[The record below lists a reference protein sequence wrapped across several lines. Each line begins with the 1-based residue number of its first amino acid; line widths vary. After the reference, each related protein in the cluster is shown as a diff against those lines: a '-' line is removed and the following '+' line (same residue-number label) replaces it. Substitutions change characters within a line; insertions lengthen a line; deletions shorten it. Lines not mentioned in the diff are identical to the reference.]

1 MENSF
6 FILSLYI
13 LAYLS
18 VTSSLYTVDIF
29 SGLSST
35 FTCFWQQHPLPSFR
49 ETLFT
54 QDLIVDWMKS
64 QWSSFNHIQWIHG
77 AQTISHL
84 TIKQALLLTNWPTRD
99 VQN

>member
-6 FILSLYI
+6 SILSLYT

-29 SGLSST
+29 YGLSST

-49 ETLFT
+49 ETLFIE
-54 QDLIVDWMKS
+54 DIIIDS
-64 QWSSFNHIQWIHG
+64 
-77 AQTISHL
+77 
-84 TIKQALLLTNWPTRD
+84 
-99 VQN
+99 